1 MRITVT
7 LCLPMLSL
15 SHRMDAI
22 SMSLGQMGFL
32 VRRVYDGALSQL
44 GSLVQISNR
53 ITLGMTE
60 ESLLNRMEAAVKQVI
75 AQERSLRDSA
85 MHSDSHAVTDR
96 VFRAEGILRHAHT
109 LTATE
114 MTDLLTQLRMGVALG
129 LTNAR
134 IESITS
140 LLVEAMPSTLS
151 IGVDS
156 HPKSDQERN
165 ILRAR
170 LVKEKLFGA

>member
-1 MRITVT
+1 M
-7 LCLPMLSL
+7 
-15 SHRMDAI
+15 
-22 SMSLGQMGFL
+22 
-32 VRRVYDGALSQL
+32 
-44 GSLVQISNR
+44 
-53 ITLGMTE
+53 
-60 ESLLNRMEAAVKQVI
+60 
-75 AQERSLRDSA
+75 RDSA
-85 MHSDSHAVTDR
+85 MHSDSHTVTDR

-114 MTDLLTQLRMGVALG
+114 MTDLLTQLRMGAALG
-129 LTNAR
+129 LTDAR

-151 IGVDS
+151 IGGDS